1 MDVFMP
7 SFPIPGRRAL
17 ELLAAGIDPG
27 GNSVIVL

>member
-1 MDVFMP
+1 MP
-7 SFPIPGRRAL
+7 TFPIRARRAL